1 MPELENAVVMVCGG
15 AGFIGSHFVRLLVGK
30 YPLGR
35 VVIFDALTYAGNLST
50 IQDLLGDRVTFV
62 HGKIQ
67 NMAAVDGAIDA
78 NGVTHIVN
86 FAAESHNDR
95 SILDP
100 GSFIHTDVY
109 GVYVLCEA
117 TNRHK
122 IQKYVQVSTDEVYG
136 SIDQGQFTEDSPIMP
151 NTPYSASKAG
161 GDLQARA
168 HHITFRTPVCVTRGG
183 NNYGPYQYPEKL
195 ISFFAVRMLQGKKVP
210 LYGDG
215 TQVREWI
222 HVEDH
227 CRGILSVLLDGVPG
241 TVYNIGDENERQN
254 KEIVRI
260 LLEETGKGEELV
272 KRIEDPRKGA
282 HDKRY
287 SMTSNRTRAL
297 GWKPEKDF
305 ETEVRNAV
313 RWYRDNEWWWQP
325 IVATPDYQD
334 FVKAF
339 YGRYLGDDL

>member
-1 MPELENAVVMVCGG
+1 MPVLDNAVVMVCGG
-15 AGFIGSHFVRLLVGK
+15 AGFIGSHFVRLLSGK
-30 YPLGR
+30 YPGVR
-35 VVIFDALTYAGNLST
+35 IVIFDALTYAGNLST
-50 IQDLLGDRVTFV
+50 IQDMLGERITFV

-67 NMAAVDGAIDA
+67 DAASVNAAVES
-78 NGVTHIVN
+78 NEVTHIVN

-109 GVYVLCEA
+109 GVFVLCEA
-117 TNRHK
+117 TNKFK

-136 SIDQGQFTEDSPIMP
+136 SIDKGRFTEDSPIMP

-161 GDLQARA
+161 GDLQARS
-168 HHITFRTPVCVTRGG
+168 HHITFGTPVCVTRGG
-183 NNYGPYQYPEKL
+183 NNYGSYQYPEKL
-195 ISFFAVRMLQGKKVP
+195 ISFFTVRLLLGKKVP

-222 HVEDH
+222 HVADH
-227 CRGILSVLLDGVPG
+227 CRGIEKILLEGTPG

-260 LLEETGKGEELV
+260 LLEETGRGEDLV

-287 SMTSNRTRAL
+287 SMTSDRTRDL
-297 GWKPEKDF
+297 GWAPLEDF
-305 ETEVRNAV
+305 EVQVRNTV

-325 IVATPDYQD
+325 IIAFPDYQD
-334 FVKAF
+334 FVQSF
-339 YGRYLGDDL
+339 YGRYLGEDL